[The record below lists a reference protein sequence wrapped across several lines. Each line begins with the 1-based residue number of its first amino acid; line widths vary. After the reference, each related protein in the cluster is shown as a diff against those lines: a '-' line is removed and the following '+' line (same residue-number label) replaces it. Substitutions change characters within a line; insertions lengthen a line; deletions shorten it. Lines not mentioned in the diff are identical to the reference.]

1 MKAILSTFLDYKQA
15 SLKTQI
21 ELFNKLN
28 LSHYMLRRID
38 GKAIYEMT
46 LDELDLIY
54 PQFEKIRVLAVDP
67 LLPSFHMDQIDGV
80 DLYNQLLED
89 TVTRVKKFNAS
100 YYVYTIPVF
109 DETINDYKQIVEVV
123 TEHIKIIRKH
133 KLKVFIKFS
142 DKHTPKMYRYILD
155 ELRNKHVEIIFD
167 YTYLYKINEAEVTA
181 YRILRDYIGML
192 IMEDIDKIGA
202 GRVIGSGEHIPVAQ
216 IAKRFIKKSFEG
228 YIVLDSSLVELL
240 GTAKEQGWFSKLVSK
255 KTKHE
260 LKIYNDFIERY
271 TSTDTY
277 RVLVVQMAVLS
288 LMFLN
293 KKVALG

>member
-15 SLKTQI
+15 SLETQI
-21 ELFNKLN
+21 DLFNKLN

-192 IMEDIDKIGA
+192 IMEDIDKTGA

-240 GTAKEQGWFSKLVSK
+240 GTTKEQGWFSKLVSK

-293 KKVALG
+293 KKIALG

>member
-15 SLKTQI
+15 SLETQI
-21 ELFNKLN
+21 DLFNKLN

-54 PQFEKIRVLAVDP
+54 PQVEKIRVLAVDP

-192 IMEDIDKIGA
+192 IMEDIDKTGA

-240 GTAKEQGWFSKLVSK
+240 GTANEQGWFSKLVSK

-293 KKVALG
+293 KKIALG